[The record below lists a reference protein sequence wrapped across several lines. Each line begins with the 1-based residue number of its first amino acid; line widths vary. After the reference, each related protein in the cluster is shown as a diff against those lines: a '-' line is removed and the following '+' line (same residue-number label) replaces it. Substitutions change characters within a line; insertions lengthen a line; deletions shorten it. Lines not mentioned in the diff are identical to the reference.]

1 MNSRVPSGKST
12 SVGYKSFKSFLALIT
27 YSQSFLLEVSLSSDH
42 LLLLRWGYDSSF
54 SSQISTPIC
63 CKTLQTV
70 SSRALWRIQLHMP
83 IITAL
88 SLLEYSTFLQYWHSR
103 KATFFT
109 RTLFFSLQT
118 WTSDPTPLKLAF
130 KFLISLVNLDIVLL
144 VCFCILRNK
153 SIIWGLV
160 KFSKVFSV

>member
-88 SLLEYSTFLQYWHSR
+88 SLLEYSTFLQHWHSR
-103 KATFFT
+103 KASFFT
-109 RTLFFSLQT
+109 RTSLFSLQT
-118 WTSDPTPLKLAF
+118 WTSDSTPLKLAF